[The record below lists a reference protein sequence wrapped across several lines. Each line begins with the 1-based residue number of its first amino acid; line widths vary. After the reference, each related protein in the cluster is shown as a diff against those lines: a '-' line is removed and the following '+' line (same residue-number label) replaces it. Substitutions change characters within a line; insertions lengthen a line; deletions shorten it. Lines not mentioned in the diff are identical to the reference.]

1 MIDVIHRCCLKR
13 ILGISWH
20 DHITND
26 EVMTRSGQTAL
37 HNTVAREVDV
47 PSDTSCDFHQQG

>member
-1 MIDVIHRCCLKR
+1 MTDVFHRRCLRR
-13 ILGISWH
+13 ILGISWS

-37 HNTVAREVDV
+37 HDI
-47 PSDTSCDFHQQG
+47 GLI